1 MNDFS
6 KQNRR
11 SGKDRR
17 SGKERRQ
24 KSDPRYSSE
33 KRNDQKPKLELDIPK
48 EILNKTT
55 DCDKN
60 FLCLSGDVEHL
71 CKVPDTIGGKMC
83 YTHLRTL

>member
-48 EILNKTT
+48 EILNKST
-55 DCDKN
+55 DCDKK
-60 FLCLSGDVEHL
+60 FSGSIRVSQ
-71 CKVPDTIGGKMC
+71 KI
-83 YTHLRTL
+83 